1 MELRY
6 ECCIPA
12 QPAKGGH
19 WGDRSEWT
27 QTRRGRW
34 ARKAPAAEDPKIPDH
49 RLPHYD
55 CFHLYV
61 RREPH
66 LGASTLEGGTS
77 STVLPPQSTAGFLHH
92 APNLLYGP
100 GQAHDQIL
108 SWPDRRHRGLQH
120 EMRHVLERLLVTN
133 WRREQLSRVLMAWL
147 LLTALA

>member
-1 MELRY
+1 MSVAFPCSLPRVVIGETTLSGSKHG
-6 ECCIPA
+6 A
-12 QPAKGGH
+12 
-19 WGDRSEWT
+19 GDGST
-27 QTRRGRW
+27 KT
-34 ARKAPAAEDPKIPDH
+34 PAAEDPKIPDH
-49 RLPHYD
+49 RFPHYD

-66 LGASTLEGGTS
+66 LGASTLKGGTS
-77 STVLPPQSTAGFLHH
+77 STILPTQSTAGVLHL

-108 SWPDRRHRGLQH
+108 RWADRRHRGLQH
-120 EMRHVLERLLVTN
+120 EMRHVLGRLLVTN